1 MSYSGY
7 GNWNSGTNRGYEGYS
22 YGYGYGQDNSGNY
35 GYGMATSNA
44 WEMPNSDAD
53 PNASTGTDAVIAKM
67 NQRLDMV
74 SHLETDT
81 MQGGHYGSGGD
92 RYNTYESYD
101 SRSSL
106 NDRDLYRSGYDYSEA
121 EHDTENAYEGCY
133 DSFYGNHRDQYQNR
147 AWDNFGQRGQNWVRD
162 GRNNRPMASSYSGH
176 MGGQW
181 NEPPQPMGG
190 RGHGPHGS
198 SRLPS
203 LFSHNIIPE
212 LSMFQ
217 GMRGFSGNMRFGG
230 GGMKQRM
237 RRNWKMWDADFK
249 SQKKKIKKDP
259 TSKKRKQTDS
269 TDEPDSK
276 AAKTDG
282 SDNSDSEN
290 EEGTEGEAAEKEGSK
305 AEGEDEEGKD
315 SEKGALTIQEE
326 ISQIKRKLQ
335 AGKKTQER
343 QKKRHR
349 DRMVERI
356 QFVCSLCKYRTF
368 YEDEMNVHLESKF
381 HKEHFKFVGTKLP
394 QQTADFLQDYVA
406 NKTKKTEE
414 RRKAIEDINAVIQ
427 QIYKDQDLTQD
438 IGMEHFIKKVEAAHC
453 AACDLFIPMQYGII
467 QKHLKSLDHNHN
479 RRAMMEQSKKSSL
492 VVARSILNNKLIS
505 KKLERYLKGE
515 NPFTDD
521 PEEKEEHEEGEGGM
535 SGNAERADGNKIDEE
550 NQDEENKDEESQD
563 HEEKPEAETTENH
576 GEQEEIQAEAQAEV
590 EAGYTEEKNSQVAEE
605 TLTAEE
611 EEQLLEGGEEESKEV
626 TAAEEDEPLEGG
638 EEESKGVT
646 AAEEDE
652 SLE

>member
-35 GYGMATSNA
+35 GYGMATSNS
-44 WEMPNSDAD
+44 WEMPNSDTD
-53 PNASTGTDAVIAKM
+53 PNASTGADAVIAKM

-92 RYNTYESYD
+92 RYDTYESYD

-147 AWDNFGQRGQNWVRD
+147 ARDNFGQRGQNWARD

-249 SQKKKIKKDP
+249 SQKKKLKKDP

-368 YEDEMNVHLESKF
+368 YEDEMNAHLESKF

-521 PEEKEEHEEGEGGM
+521 PEEKEEHEEGEGGT
-535 SGNAERADGNKIDEE
+535 SGNAEEGIAEGADENKIDAE

-563 HEEKPEAETTENH
+563 REENPEAKATENH

-590 EAGYTEEKNSQVAEE
+590 EAGYAEEKNSQIAEE

-611 EEQLLEGGEEESKEV
+611 EEQLLEGGEEESKGV
-626 TAAEEDEPLEGG
+626 TAAEEDEPVE
-638 EEESKGVT
+638 
-646 AAEEDE
+646 
-652 SLE
+652 

>member
-35 GYGMATSNA
+35 GYGMATSNS
-44 WEMPNSDAD
+44 WEMPNSDTD
-53 PNASTGTDAVIAKM
+53 PSASTGADAVMAKI

-74 SHLETDT
+74 SHLEMDT
-81 MQGGHYGSGGD
+81 MQGGHYGTGGD
-92 RYNTYESYD
+92 RYDTYESYD

-106 NDRDLYRSGYDYSEA
+106 NDRDLYRSGYDYSEV
-121 EHDTENAYEGCY
+121 EHDTDNAYEGCY

-147 AWDNFGQRGQNWVRD
+147 ARDNFGQRGQNWARD
-162 GRNNRPMASSYSGH
+162 SRNNRPMASSYSGH

-181 NEPPQPMGG
+181 NELPQPMGG

-259 TSKKRKQTDS
+259 TAKKRKQTDS
-269 TDEPDSK
+269 ADEPDSK

-368 YEDEMNVHLESKF
+368 YEDEMNAHLESKF

-521 PEEKEEHEEGEGGM
+521 PEEKEEHEEGEGGT
-535 SGNAERADGNKIDEE
+535 SGNAEEGIAETAEENRNEEENQDEE
-550 NQDEENKDEESQD
+550 NQDEESQD
-563 HEEKPEAETTENH
+563 QEENPGAETTENH

-605 TLTAEE
+605 TLTAEKK
-611 EEQLLEGGEEESKEV
+611 EQLLEGREEESKGV
-626 TAAEEDEPLEGG
+626 IAAEEDEPVE
-638 EEESKGVT
+638 
-646 AAEEDE
+646 
-652 SLE
+652 